1 MLSFTVR
8 CRSAAAWSLL
18 AALAGPAW
26 PAPPGAPLA
35 APAQPSAQA
44 PARAGKASAPAPKDT
59 TKEVTVDTSDG
70 VSVRAWYYPP
80 PEETEPRG
88 SVILIHDLGG
98 SHRSVEPL
106 AKALQAAG
114 YAVVAPDLRGHGTS
128 RLEHLPASQA
138 DQAKLLKRPDFEM
151 MSASAGGQKR
161 DQSAVRG
168 DIECVRNWMKQQADA
183 GALVMQ
189 PLFVVGSGLGATVA
203 AAWTA
208 ADASWRD
215 IATGPQGREV
225 AGLVLISPTFI
236 TKGYGISPALA
247 QEHVRTS
254 VPVLVLAGSGD
265 RDATKVFEQLK
276 RHRLKD
282 WFDSRH
288 PVGDEK
294 DSSPVPATEASL
306 MLVANPAAATGDA
319 LAVLRSADPRGRG
332 LDPATL
338 LQSFFSIAA
347 ERGQ

>member
-1 MLSFTVR
+1 MNAFAVR
-8 CRSAAAWSLL
+8 RRAAAGWIALAAAAVLASPTRSAPPAA
-18 AALAGPAW
+18 PN
-26 PAPPGAPLA
+26 A
-35 APAQPSAQA
+35 APAQP
-44 PARAGKASAPAPKDT
+44 PPRAGKAPAAKDT
-59 TKEVTVDTSDG
+59 TKAFTVETSDG
-70 VSVRAWYYPP
+70 ASVRAWYYPLA
-80 PEETEPRG
+80 EDAEPRG

-106 AKALQAAG
+106 AKSLQAAG

-128 RLEHLPASQA
+128 RLEHLPGSQD
-138 DQAKLLKRPDFEM
+138 DQSRLLKRPDFEM

-183 GALVMQ
+183 GTLVMQ

-208 ADASWRD
+208 ADATWRD
-215 IATGPQGREV
+215 LATGPQGREV
-225 AGLVLISPTFI
+225 AGLVLISPTFA
-236 TKGYGISPALA
+236 TKGYGITPALA
-247 QEHVRTS
+247 QEHVRSS
-254 VPVLVLAGSGD
+254 VPVLVIAGSGD

-276 RHRLKD
+276 RHRLKE

-306 MLVANPAAATGDA
+306 MLLANPAAVSGDA
-319 LAVLRSADPRGRG
+319 LAALRSADPRARG

-347 ERGQ
+347 QRKQ